1 MPRLYLDVKT
11 TVWERASL
19 MLEEPKYSELINKL
33 KTLKNSES
41 WTIVDEF
48 ENGNSPEYETLYDT
62 VDNLSLKENDGNP
75 TAELSTDDGA
85 VIFTNE
91 LENFI
96 RKRESID
103 EWQSFFDWLES
114 IDTNATV
121 FTDELRQSIID
132 AIYERT

>member
-1 MPRLYLDVKT
+1 MPRLHLDVKT
-11 TVWERASL
+11 TVWERRTL
-19 MLEEPKYSELINKL
+19 RLEEPEYSELIEKL

-41 WTIVDEF
+41 WNIIDEF
-48 ENGNSPEYETLYDT
+48 ENDYSPEYETLYDT
-62 VDNLSLKENDGNP
+62 SDNISLEQNDYDP
-75 TAELSTDDGA
+75 TADLSTDDGV
-85 VIFTNE
+85 VIFKNE
-91 LENFI
+91 SKDVI
-96 RKRESID
+96 RKRKSSD